1 METASAYLLGKLIND
16 FKDFADARVMA
27 DDKSKELR
35 VSMANLYATLLS
47 MQDQRDNLSVH
58 VLESTKVTLD
68 SVLETCREW
77 SGKSS
82 FGKFS
87 DGTKYAKLFRR
98 LEEALDKRV
107 SELALAKT
115 VANGD
120 VLQSLR
126 RKQNSIC
133 ARLDGG
139 NEMIYEFDPPGPD
152 NRQRASLLG
161 QGTFGRTHRVKERGG
176 VGVQRAMKIIDVD
189 RACDA
194 GVDLKKL
201 HAEAKLLAS
210 LNHPNIVSYVSSFEY
225 GSDFFIITE
234 YVGGGHLGLQIGK
247 SQDVATLRSW
257 ACQIFRALEYIHAQG
272 VLHRDLKPEN
282 ILLDVRNLFIKLCD
296 FGLAAQM
303 RTAGLSSLTG
313 TMNYMSPQKATNNQR
328 YDAADDM
335 WGSGCLLGELLTGT
349 PLYVRCP
356 RMSFFNDTPA
366 VMDVCTQSREA
377 DGVLGAIVC
386 DLLKTVPT
394 QRPSAAEA
402 AHRLEGG
409 RRDAGFERLPRVS
422 EEPKQGEEQAERV
435 CPELEDE
442 HGRENGERQAI
453 EAIRMRDDEMASEE
467 VREPQKHEAAAAR
480 QAAEKNRLDEADLQV
495 MESEAIRVRA
505 ERVAA
510 IEAEAERMRAE
521 RVAAIE
527 AEAERMRAEWV
538 AAIEAE
544 AKRMRAQR
552 VAAIEAEAERMRAE
566 RVAEIE
572 AEAKR
577 IRAER
582 MAAIEAEAERMRTE
596 RVAAIEAE
604 VKQIRA
610 ERVAREHQVQRQRE
624 EALEKQAAEKKRR
637 EEAERKAL
645 PSHGASERFLK
656 SCKMTWRRDAV
667 RLAESLEKNTLLQTL
682 DLGWNSIG
690 AEGAARLAESL
701 EKNRSLHKLNL
712 LRNNICA
719 EGAASLAKFLEKN
732 TSLQTLNL
740 SWNKVG
746 YQGGARLAKSLE
758 KNTSL
763 QTLDLSC
770 NSIGAKG
777 AARLEESLEKNRSL
791 QTLNLRRVS
800 REKCRFFKKKFF
812 LFLQ

>member
-16 FKDFADARVMA
+16 FKDFADARVTA

-77 SGKSS
+77 SGK
-82 FGKFS
+82 
-87 DGTKYAKLFRR
+87 R

-107 SELALAKT
+107 NELALAKT
-115 VANGD
+115 AANGV
-120 VLQSLR
+120 VLKSLR
-126 RKQNSIC
+126 RKQNSIF
-133 ARLDGG
+133 ARIEGG

-161 QGTFGRTHRVKERGG
+161 QGT
-176 VGVQRAMKIIDVD
+176 
-189 RACDA
+189 
-194 GVDLKKL
+194 
-201 HAEAKLLAS
+201 

-282 ILLDVRNLFIKLCD
+282 ILLDVGNLFIKLCD

-328 YDAADDM
+328 YDAADV

-402 AHRLEGG
+402 ANRLEGAVLRVSSACLEFLKNQSRAIG
-409 RRDAGFERLPRVS
+409 ADARRRDG
-422 EEPKQGEEQAERV
+422 
-435 CPELEDE
+435 
-442 HGRENGERQAI
+442 
-453 EAIRMRDDEMASEE
+453 
-467 VREPQKHEAAAAR
+467 VRGS
-480 QAAEKNRLDEADLQV
+480 DGV
-495 MESEAIRVRA
+495 WGRVRA

-510 IEAEAERMRAE
+510 IEAERMRAE

-527 AEAERMRAEWV
+527 ADAERVRAEREAAIEAEAEQMRAERVAAIEADAERMRAERE

-544 AKRMRAQR
+544 AEQMRAERTEAAIEAEAEQMRAERAAIEAEAEQMRAEREAAIEADAERMRAER
-552 VAAIEAEAERMRAE
+552 VVALEADAERMRAERVVALEAEAERMRAE
-566 RVAEIE
+566 REARSRPRPSGCARAGRAIEAETESNGKRIE
-572 AEAKR
+572 AEASGCAQNEKQR
-577 IRAER
+577 SRPRPADARRAGRGIEAETRMRAEQE
-582 MAAIEAEAERMRTE
+582 AAIEAEAERCVQNGKRAIREPRREGRPEE
-596 RVAAIEAE
+596 RRREGRSNKGWEGRSSASAPAGIEAETSGCAKRGAIEAE
-604 VKQIRA
+604 AEQMRAERMATIEAEAERMRAARVGAIEAEAEQMRA

-624 EALEKQAAEKKRR
+624 GAARRVTSYGDERALLLNR
-637 EEAERKAL
+637 
-645 PSHGASERFLK
+645 
-656 SCKMTWRRDAV
+656 MTWRRV
-667 RLAESLEKNTLLQTL
+667 
-682 DLGWNSIG
+682 
-690 AEGAARLAESL
+690 
-701 EKNRSLHKLNL
+701 
-712 LRNNICA
+712 
-719 EGAASLAKFLEKN
+719 
-732 TSLQTLNL
+732 
-740 SWNKVG
+740 
-746 YQGGARLAKSLE
+746 
-758 KNTSL
+758 
-763 QTLDLSC
+763 
-770 NSIGAKG
+770 
-777 AARLEESLEKNRSL
+777 
-791 QTLNLRRVS
+791 
-800 REKCRFFKKKFF
+800 
-812 LFLQ
+812 